1 MDKAFLVEL
10 DDHGSYSRFALTEK
24 DFKNEF
30 PDTDIE
36 RVREGDTDTLKPL
49 THIWAAEV
57 EIKSEEWNSFF
68 TDMSYNLPDSDVEND
83 NLASIDYD
91 RCSPSLKEAVKET
104 EIDTTRPERVQPQY
118 PDDDVYSLKPT
129 EYSSE
134 TNEDFKAV
142 MYNDGSGHIEYKDK
156 EVASIDLQT
165 GEMKFDNGNFD
176 YYDFTDGNSNA
187 TFGERVQNAMSFAED
202 YVERKEKSNREME

>member
-1 MDKAFLVEL
+1 MDNNLENELLTKQEVINLIAKSFSQNAFSSEKAYLKLIDNIKKAE
-10 DDHGSYSRFALTEK
+10 
-24 DFKNEF
+24 
-30 PDTDIE
+30 P
-36 RVREGDTDTLKPL
+36 TL
-49 THIWAAEV
+49 
-57 EIKSEEWNSFF
+57 
-68 TDMSYNLPDSDVEND
+68 
-83 NLASIDYD
+83 
-91 RCSPSLKEAVKET
+91 ET
-104 EIDTTRPERVQPQY
+104 EEFEIDATRPERVQPQY

-129 EYSSE
+129 EYPSE